1 MSKDS
6 SFFSLLYLWQHLWW
20 ALSPLTTA
28 PRWFSSAGSAVQASQ
43 EIFSWPSAVAPD
55 KDIEVAIN
63 CHQDSNPSLGIFFVK
78 TSIFSDLLWI
88 DSADTVK
95 VCRTWSGL
103 NSPKINFCAGT
114 SWIKHRVSTC
124 ITPEV
129 VASSHGLIDS
139 ERPVGSCCGS
149 SWSSVLIR
157 VFLSGSLSIF
167 QVKFS

>member
-1 MSKDS
+1 MVMVGVITLDNGS
-6 SFFSLLYLWQHLWW
+6 SLVLQRRIGSSGVSRDLLLAIGSGTWQGHR
-20 ALSPLTTA
+20 S
-28 PRWFSSAGSAVQASQ
+28 
-43 EIFSWPSAVAPD
+43 
-55 KDIEVAIN
+55 

-114 SWIKHRVSTC
+114 SWIKHRVSPC

-157 VFLSGSLSIF
+157 VFFSASLLISKVKIF
-167 QVKFS
+167 